1 MSRVARLNRV
11 RARVTMFNASFN
23 NISAILWR
31 FVLLVEETG
40 VPGENTLHIKPHRVY
55 LILSQSQN
63 SQILA
68 MIETD

>member
-1 MSRVARLNRV
+1 
-11 RARVTMFNASFN
+11 MFNASFN